1 MVRLNP
7 GINGIGRAEVF
18 AGGEWGTICADGF
31 FSPEARVFCRQMGYA
46 DGISLGEGS
55 VGGTGR
61 IVLDDVGCQ
70 GNEDSVF
77 DCASRGGLYSHDCTH
92 DQDVDVQCSSLATDE
107 PDLTTAAPASSFPS
121 YTPST
126 ATTSTAT
133 MSASLTA
140 SPAASPTDEPDLTTA
155 APASSFPSYTPSTAT
170 TSASLT
176 ASPAASPTEAG
187 GSNSDRSTSE
197 HESKSG
203 MQMGTLVAIIVGILL
218 CVVLLTMAAFLLG
231 RKGSSDNR
239 AGGQFENPMYEA
251 GSGGAFGG
259 QATFDASGGVSTS
272 GYMDVSHS
280 GGGQSSSGLLST
292 VGYEDVDAADV
303 GNYEAVGSGSGY
315 MDVNPI
321 NGEDEDSEI

>member
-92 DQDVDVQCSSLATDE
+92 DQDVDVQCSSLA
-107 PDLTTAAPASSFPS
+107 
-121 YTPST
+121 
-126 ATTSTAT
+126 
-133 MSASLTA
+133 
-140 SPAASPTDEPDLTTA
+140 TDEPDLTTA